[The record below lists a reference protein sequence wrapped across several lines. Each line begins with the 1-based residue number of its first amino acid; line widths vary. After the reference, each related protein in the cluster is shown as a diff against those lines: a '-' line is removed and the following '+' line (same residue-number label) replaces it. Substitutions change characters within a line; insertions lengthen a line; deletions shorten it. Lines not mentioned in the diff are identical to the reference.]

1 MLVGLLVSLS
11 VAASPQSLHVTV
23 NGSIEASLSS
33 LSPRGQSVLAAQVAR
48 LLRWRGD
55 VVKNVHRGDSLNLL
69 FEPGIG
75 TEELEL
81 VAMSY
86 RGSQINLSAYRFTGP
101 DGIARYWDENGKLVE
116 PTIINSP
123 VERYVQITETVQRGR
138 GKRPHAGMDFK
149 APEGTPVRLP
159 FAATVTRVNWSR
171 RINGNCIELELP
183 NGRILHYLHLAKIAP
198 EVKPTAAL
206 PAGTPLGEVG
216 TTGHSNAPH
225 LHYEILERDG
235 HALEPME
242 VHGTGAMTLGPES
255 LPAFQTARAAF
266 DRSLA
271 QGIAR
276 TEPAARATEA
286 QGASGR

>member
-11 VAASPQSLHVTV
+11 VAAPAQSLHVSV

-33 LSPRGQSVLAAQVAR
+33 LSPRGQSVLSAQVAR

-55 VVKNVHRGDSLNLL
+55 IVKNVQRGDALSILY
-69 FEPGIG
+69 EAGTG

-86 RGSQINLSAYRFTGP
+86 RGSQISLSAYRFVGP
-101 DGIARYWDENGKLVE
+101 DGVARYYDENGKLVE

-159 FAATVTRVNWSR
+159 FAGTVTRVNWSR
-171 RINGNCIELELP
+171 RVNGNCIELELP
-183 NGRILHYLHLAKIAP
+183 SGRILHFLHLARVAP
-198 EVKPTAAL
+198 EVTPGATL
-206 PAGTPLGEVG
+206 QPGTHLGEVG

-225 LHYEILERDG
+225 LHYEILEPSG
-235 HALEPME
+235 HPLEPME
-242 VHGTGAMTLGPES
+242 VHGTGTMTLGPES
-255 LPAFQTARAAF
+255 QPAFQAARASF

-271 QGIAR
+271 PGVAR
-276 TEPAARATEA
+276 SEPAPAPGPAVTPAR
-286 QGASGR
+286 